1 MQGYY
6 QSSYPLPIRQPYDEI
21 VLLQSIADNDEKAF
35 ETIFLHY
42 GDLIHAHI
50 LTITKSHTTA
60 KDLVQDVFL
69 RVWLYRDKLPEI
81 LQFRTW
87 LLRIAYNRA
96 FHYLRQQKTQQA
108 GIDTYATKYGIT
120 DETDQVGES
129 VNIRSLQKVVQQGLL
144 EMTPQQQKIYRMSR
158 EEGLTIPEI
167 AERLG
172 LSASTVK
179 NTLVR
184 ALQSLRHFIEKS
196 HSSAW
201 MIVIWKAAEIF
212 FDPDRS

>member
-1 MQGYY
+1 
-6 QSSYPLPIRQPYDEI
+6 LPIRQPYDET

-35 ETIFLHY
+35 ETVFLQY
-42 GDLIHAHI
+42 GDLVHAHI
-50 LTITKSHTTA
+50 FTLTKSPIA
-60 KDLVQDVFL
+60 SKDLVQDVFL
-69 RVWLYRDKLPEI
+69 RVWLYRDKLPE
-81 LQFRTW
+81 LRQFRSW

-120 DETDQVGES
+120 GETDEVGES
-129 VNIRSLQKVVQQGLL
+129 ANIRSLQNLVQQGIM
-144 EMTPQQQKIYRMSR
+144 EMSPQQQIIYRMSR
-158 EEGLTIPEI
+158 EEGLKIPEI
-167 AERLG
+167 AEKLG

-184 ALQSLRHFIEKS
+184 ALQHLRHFLEKS
-196 HSSAW
+196 QYGAW

>member
-1 MQGYY
+1 M
-6 QSSYPLPIRQPYDEI
+6 PIRQPYDEN
-21 VLLQSIADNDEKAF
+21 VLLQSIANNDEKAF
-35 ETIFLHY
+35 ETIFLQY
-42 GDLIHAHI
+42 GELIHAHI
-50 LTITKSHTTA
+50 LTITKSHTAA

-69 RVWLYRDKLPEI
+69 RVWLYRDKLPDI

-108 GIDTYATKYGIT
+108 GIDIYGTKYGIT

-129 VNIRSLQKVVQQGLL
+129 ANIRSLQKVVQQGIS
-144 EMTPQQQKIYRMSR
+144 EMTPQQKKIYKLSR

-167 AERLG
+167 AEQLG

-184 ALQSLRHFIEKS
+184 ALQHLRNVLEKS
-196 HSSAW
+196 QYSAW
-201 MIVIWKAAEIF
+201 MLVIWKAAEIF